1 MPVKKEKKTNNSM
14 DLLAEIGNAKK
25 IVISGHIRPDGDC
38 VSSTLGLRAYL
49 KNALEDAEITVYM
62 EPNPPRIFTYL
73 YGYEELN
80 HTYEPKEACD
90 VFISVDVSSLDRLGD
105 AVWFY
110 ENAKKTICIDHHESN
125 VGFANVNEVHPK
137 ASSTCEV
144 LYELFDKQYVDE
156 AVAECLYTGIVH
168 DSGVFQYSNMSKRSF
183 EIVGELSEYN
193 FDGPKIIQETF
204 YQKSYVQNQ
213 ILGRALLESI
223 LFMDGKCIVS
233 MVDRKMMD
241 FYSVLPKHLDG
252 IVNQLQ
258 NTKGV
263 EVAIFMYE
271 LSTQRYKVSMRSNG
285 NVNVATIATSFGGGG
300 HERAAGVEMNGTYY
314 DIINALSKSIES
326 QLCGN

>member
-1 MPVKKEKKTNNSM
+1 M

-25 IVISGHIRPDGDC
+25 IAISGHIRPDGDC
-38 VSSTLGLRAYL
+38 VSSTLALRAYL
-49 KNALEDAEITVYM
+49 KNALKDAQITVYM
-62 EPNPPRIFTYL
+62 EPNPPSIFTYL
-73 YGYEELN
+73 CGYEELN
-80 HTYEPKEACD
+80 HTYEPKTACD
-90 VFISVDVSSLDRLGD
+90 VFISVDVSALDRLGD
-105 AVWFY
+105 AEWFF

-125 VGFANVNEVHPK
+125 VGFADTNENHPK

-144 LYELFDKQYVDE
+144 LYELFDKQYVDD
-156 AVAECLYTGIVH
+156 AVAECIYTGIVH

-183 EIVGELSEYN
+183 EIVGELTEYN
-193 FDGPKIIQETF
+193 YDGPKIIQETF

-263 EVAIFMYE
+263 DVAIFMYE

-314 DIINALSKSIES
+314 DIINALSKAIES
-326 QLCGN
+326 QLVGN